1 MTLLMPLRDLARRGL
16 FTVLRIGFRLT
27 PMPVATRDRL
37 RQRFLEH
44 HADLVPQGP
53 RGQPVAASARER
65 RPRTHAGS
73 RAIGHVPWRRG
84 ELPTPMP
91 ATAVAFYLP
100 QFHPIPENDAWW
112 GGGFTEWQNVTRA
125 LPQFEGH
132 AQPRLPGELGY
143 YDLRL
148 PEVMRRQMQLAR
160 EYGIGAFC
168 SYFYWFGGKRLLEQ
182 PLQQW
187 LADPTLDLP
196 LCLCWANENWSRRW
210 DGRADDILIGQQHS
224 PEDDLAFIEHVAR
237 YLVDPRY
244 LRVQVEHVAR
254 YLVDPR
260 YLRVQ
265 GKPLLLVYRPGLLP
279 DPHATM
285 ARWRAWCRAHDIG
298 EIHLAYV
305 QSFDRADPRDIGFDA
320 AVEFPP
326 NNVTLEPITARQH
339 LLNPDFH
346 GDVHDWRELAR
357 RSIEQPDPAYPRY
370 PAVNPGWDNEPRR
383 SGCGRVFAHASPRGY
398 RDWLRHAIATAKR
411 RFPAQPLVFVNAWNE
426 WAEGAVLEPDMRL
439 GHAWLEATRAAL
451 VPASTSVDSRPCAVI
466 HIWYHELLDEL
477 ADALRASGINWRIV
491 ITTPREREQQVRER
505 VAQLKLDAAIE
516 VFENRGR
523 DILPFLHVVTRL
535 FDEGVT
541 VVLKLHSKRSTH
553 RQDGDQWRREL
564 LHKLLAPGRAT
575 RILKALQDD
584 PGLGLVYAEG
594 HLLPL
599 QHFMGPN
606 WAAIEYLERRLGMP
620 KERSGQES
628 FIAGSMFWLRPEALR
643 MLLDAHLQEMDFETE
658 AGQLDGTLAHGVE
671 RIFSLT
677 ASAGGFRTASVA
689 EALGLNEPNV
699 EPYPYARRNG

>member
-16 FTVLRIGFRLT
+16 FTALRIGFRLT

-37 RQRFLEH
+37 RQRFLEQ

-53 RGQPVAASARER
+53 RGQPVGASAIER

-84 ELPTPMP
+84 ELPTPLP

-132 AQPRLPGELGY
+132 LQPRLPGELGY

-224 PEDDLAFIEHVAR
+224 PEDDLAFIEHVSR
-237 YLVDPRY
+237 YLIDPRY
-244 LRVQVEHVAR
+244 LRVE
-254 YLVDPR
+254 
-260 YLRVQ
+260 

-279 DPHATM
+279 DPNATM
-285 ARWRAWCRAHDIG
+285 TRWRAWCRAHGIG

-305 QSFDRADPRDIGFDA
+305 QSFDRVDPRSIGFDA

-326 NNVTLEPITARQH
+326 NNTTLKPITARQQ
-339 LLNPDFH
+339 LLNPDFR

-357 RSIEQPDPAYPRY
+357 QSIAQPDPAYPRY
-370 PAVNPGWDNEPRR
+370 PCVNPGWDNEPRC
-383 SGCGRVFAHASPRGY
+383 SGRGRVFAHASPRGY

-426 WAEGAVLEPDMRL
+426 WAEGAVLEPDARL
-439 GHAWLEATRAAL
+439 GHAWLQATRDAMHEDPSSKPTAI
-451 VPASTSVDSRPCAVI
+451 ARPCAVI
-466 HIWYHELLDEL
+466 HVWYVDVLDEIV
-477 ADALRASGINWRIV
+477 AALQATGLDWRIL
-491 ITTPREREQQVRER
+491 ITTAHEREHDVRER
-505 VAQLKLDAAIE
+505 VARLGLTAEIE
-516 VFENRGR
+516 VFDNRGR
-523 DILPFLHVVTRL
+523 DILPFLHVANRL
-535 FDEGVT
+535 LDEGAGL
-541 VVLKLHSKRSTH
+541 VLKLHTKRSTH
-553 RQDGDQWRREL
+553 RQDGDIWRREL
-564 LHKLLAPGRAT
+564 LDKLLSPQRAA
-575 RILKALQDD
+575 IIAKAFADD
-584 PGLGLVYAEG
+584 PALGLVAAEG
-594 HLLPL
+594 HVQPL
-599 QHFMGPN
+599 GYYWGAN
-606 WAAIEYLERRLGMP
+606 RDTVDYLISRLGLPSPDME
-620 KERSGQES
+620 KDH
-628 FIAGSMFWLRPEALR
+628 FVAGSMFWLQLQALR
-643 MLLDAHLQEMDFETE
+643 PLLDAQLGEWEFDAET
-658 AGQLDGTLAHGVE
+658 GQVDGTFAHAIERVILLSVRYAGYTQCSAAQLAGEPESRTNYAFAQHG
-671 RIFSLT
+671 
-677 ASAGGFRTASVA
+677 
-689 EALGLNEPNV
+689 
-699 EPYPYARRNG
+699 

>member
-1 MTLLMPLRDLARRGL
+1 MTLLMPVRDLARRGL

-37 RQRFLEH
+37 RQRFLEQ
-44 HADLVPQGP
+44 HADLVPKGP
-53 RGQPVAASARER
+53 RGQPVAASALER

-84 ELPTPMP
+84 ELPVPLP

-132 AQPRLPGELGY
+132 AQPRLPGDLGY

-168 SYFYWFGGKRLLEQ
+168 SYFYWFAGKRLLEQ

-196 LCLCWANENWSRRW
+196 LCLCWANESWSRRW

-224 PEDDLAFIEHVAR
+224 PEDDLAFIEHVSR

-244 LRVQVEHVAR
+244 LRV
-254 YLVDPR
+254 D
-260 YLRVQ
+260 

-279 DPHATM
+279 DPHATVT
-285 ARWRAWCRAHDIG
+285 RWRGWCHAHGIG

-305 QSFDRADPRDIGFDA
+305 QSFDRVDPRSIGFDA

-326 NNVTLEPITARQH
+326 NNTTLQPTTACQR
-339 LLNPDFH
+339 LLNPDFR
-346 GDVHDWRELAR
+346 GEVHDWRELAQQ
-357 RSIEQPDPAYPRY
+357 SITQSDPAYPRY
-370 PAVNPGWDNEPRR
+370 PGVNPGWDNEPRR
-383 SGCGRVFAHASPRGY
+383 SGHGRVFAHASPRGY
-398 RDWLRHAIATAKR
+398 RDWLRHAIATAQR

-426 WAEGAVLEPDMRL
+426 WAEGAVLEPDARL

-451 VPASTSVDSRPCAVI
+451 HPLPTADTRPCAVI
-466 HIWYHELLDEL
+466 HLWYPDLLDEL
-477 ADALRASGINWRIV
+477 VTALRASGITWRLV
-491 ITTPREREQQVRER
+491 ITTADEREALVRER
-505 VAQLKLDAAIE
+505 VAQLGLDAEIA

-523 DILPFLHVVTRL
+523 DILPFLHVANRL
-535 FDEGVT
+535 LDEGVT
-541 VVLKLHSKRSTH
+541 TVLKLHGKRSTH
-553 RQDGDQWRREL
+553 RQDGELWRRDL
-564 LHKLLAPGRAT
+564 LDKLLAPGRAE
-575 RILKALQDD
+575 RIAAAFRDD
-584 PGLGLVYAEG
+584 AALGLVHAEG
-594 HLLPL
+594 HLQPL
-599 QHFMGPN
+599 DYYWGAN
-606 WAAIEYLERRLGMP
+606 RANVDYLARRIGIP
-620 KERSGQES
+620 APQVEHDT
-628 FIAGSMFWLRPEALR
+628 FVAGSMFWVRPAALR
-643 MLLDAHLQEMDFETE
+643 QLLDAHLELADFETE
-658 AGQLDGTLAHGVE
+658 AGQLDGTLAHAIE
-671 RIFSLT
+671 RIFGLT
-677 ASAGGFRTASVA
+677 VAAGGFTNASAAGV
-689 EALGLNEPNV
+689 LGIADAAAG
-699 EPYPYARRNG
+699 PYPYAQRIG